1 MKRKISNIEH
11 FLAELNYTELDEV
24 MNIITSL
31 KSSKRS
37 EHLRMLGEKA
47 AAARKRAIERFKKLE
62 PKIIKWILGNVSSGD
77 FVRCKNYRGI
87 KKIIEFNGES
97 TVHAMCGSFDRDG
110 NFVPN
115 GYGSES
121 YLTNVTHVLRDKKW
135 IAIKDKI
142 Q

>member
-37 EHLRMLGEKA
+37 EHLRILGEKA

-77 FVRCKNYRGI
+77 FVLCKTYRGI
-87 KKIIEFNGES
+87 KK
-97 TVHAMCGSFDRDG
+97 VHAMCGSFNRDG

-115 GYGSES
+115 GYESES